1 MSMTELLEKGERLK
15 SYLVNNIYIMNR
27 EFKKRKPLYWQEM
40 RIFNGLYKIQ
50 HLEQKNP
57 VSSLFGINNPEILEL
72 VWE

>member
-1 MSMTELLEKGERLK
+1 
-15 SYLVNNIYIMNR
+15 
-27 EFKKRKPLYWQEM
+27 M